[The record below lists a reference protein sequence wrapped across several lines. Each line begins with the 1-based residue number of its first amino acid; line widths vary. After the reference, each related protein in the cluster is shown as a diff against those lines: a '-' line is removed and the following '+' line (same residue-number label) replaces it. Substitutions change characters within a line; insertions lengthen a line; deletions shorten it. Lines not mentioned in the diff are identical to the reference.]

1 MKKRLWSIAL
11 ALVMCLSLLPA
22 AALAEEPEGEG
33 GTTEA
38 APFEFI
44 NISGTGTIQDSDF
57 LVGAYQSILS
67 QIENPQENKEAQKA
81 SVQIKAVRL
90 KNNGG
95 TPEGELTYY
104 YVADDSPSVHEI
116 RLYGYTEIEPTRLGV
131 SGTDLSGTIEKH
143 VYGDGDNTVGR
154 FGGALY
160 WYTIP
165 VTFPASGE
173 SFDLTLDRT
182 PFLTISVVHMS
193 DTAPLALV
201 STIWVKDY
209 EDGDGDVPN
218 SVTLEILGAS
228 LPNEASEY
236 LCEGTISDSS
246 ARVMIP
252 AQTVK
257 GPDTYGYRM
266 VTFDLSRYNL
276 QNTSSNSI
284 KFAGGTYPDE
294 NGEHEVENYD
304 AFFFDPRSHLKQE
317 KDGEGNIIG
326 YLPEFKHDLDKVEI
340 TDGKYKYWHLGGTYA
355 LFSLFYSCIYKDP
368 TSSPNPPAHMHD
380 WSSWTSL
387 NDAQHRRSCSCG
399 ETQKADHT
407 LGDWTVTDPTTTQTG
422 LKERSCTECGY
433 KQTEVIPKLPQE
445 VTEDSGN
452 IKKDDAAGTTTVTVN
467 TPNVEAV
474 EVPVAAIDNNTALN
488 VKLPDVEAEFDQDA
502 SKHILD
508 NAGSDEGT
516 KLEIRLEEKK
526 ETDLSDG
533 HKAAA
538 NELPNNATN
547 PKFLNF
553 DILAKKEGQKPTSVF
568 TSGNTAGF
576 VRLTV
581 KYEHASNSVKCYWL
595 KDDGNKEE
603 VAIESFDPAAGT
615 VTLKLNHFSVYVLAT
630 IPPTPVTPV
639 TPPSSPSDGGGG
651 SSGGGGGGGSS
662 TPSYSASVNSG
673 KNGSASISPKSAQKG
688 DTVTITVKPDSGYEL
703 DTLTVTDSKGNKLA
717 LTDKGDG
724 KFTFTMPSSKV
735 TVSADFA
742 EMQSAPAFADIPANA
757 WYAEAVQWA
766 ARLGITGGVGN
777 DRFGPDLPCT
787 RSQIVTFLWRAAG
800 SPEPKGAAGMSD
812 VDENSFYA
820 KAVAWAIENG
830 VTTGVG
836 GGLFSPDDPCTR
848 AQAVT
853 FLARALGAKAE
864 GGAAFSDV
872 PANAWYAEAVAWAA
886 ANGITTGIGG
896 GLFGSGDNCA
906 RAQIVTFLWRSYSK

>member
-1 MKKRLWSIAL
+1 M
-11 ALVMCLSLLPA
+11 
-22 AALAEEPEGEG
+22 
-33 GTTEA
+33 TEA

-44 NISGTGTIQDSDF
+44 NISGTGTIQESDF
-57 LVGAYQSILS
+57 LVGAYQSIVS
-67 QIENPQENKEAQKA
+67 GIENPQENKEAQKE

-90 KNNGG
+90 KGYDG
-95 TPEGELTYY
+95 TPKGELTYY
-104 YVADDSPSVHEI
+104 VASDSPSVHEI
-116 RLYGYTEIEPTRLGV
+116 RLYGSTEIEPTRLGV
-131 SGTDLSGTIEKH
+131 SGDNLSGTIETH
-143 VYGDGDNTVGR
+143 VYGDGDSTVGR

-218 SVTLEILGAS
+218 SVTLEISGAS

-236 LCEGTISDSS
+236 LCEGTISDSG

-284 KFAGGTYPDE
+284 KFAGGTYTDDD
-294 NGEHEVENYD
+294 GEHEVENYD
-304 AFFFDPRSHLKQE
+304 AFFFDPRSHLEQLTDP
-317 KDGEGNIIG
+317 DGNTVYQPQFRE
-326 YLPEFKHDLDKVEI
+326 DLSKVES
-340 TDGKYKYWHLGGTYA
+340 TSYSDRVEYTYWHLGGTNA
-355 LFSLFYSCIYKDP
+355 LFSSFYSCIYKDP

-407 LGDWTVTDPTTTQTG
+407 LGDWTVTDPTITQTG
-422 LKERSCTECGY
+422 LKERSCSVCGY
-433 KQTEVIPKLPQE
+433 KQTEVIPKLPAPVE
-445 VTEDSGN
+445 TENIDTTTDPNTTTIDVSGN
-452 IKKDDAAGTTTVTVN
+452 SG
-467 TPNVEAV
+467 VEAV

-488 VKLPDVEAEFDQDA
+488 VKLPGVEAEFDQEA
-502 SKHILD
+502 SSAILK
-508 NAGSDEGT
+508 NAGSEDGT
-516 KLEIRLEEKK
+516 KLEIRLEEKDK
-526 ETDLSDG
+526 TELSE
-533 HKAAA
+533 KQQAAG
-538 NELPNNATN
+538 NSLPNNATN
-547 PKFLNF
+547 PKFLNI
-553 DILAKKEGQKPTSVF
+553 DILAKKDGQEPTSVF
-568 TSGNTAGF
+568 TSGNTAGS

-595 KDDGNKEE
+595 KDDGSKEE
-603 VAIESFDPAAGT
+603 VEIESFDPVAGT
-615 VTLKLNHFSVYVLAT
+615 VTLRLSHFSVYVLAT

-651 SSGGGGGGGSS
+651 SSGGSSSGGGGGGSS

-703 DTLTVTDSKGNKLA
+703 DTLIVTDSKGNKLA

-906 RAQIVTFLWRSYSK
+906 RAQIVTFLWRAYSK